1 MTIVTG
7 HAIVVRGD
15 DMDTAHILPPRFH
28 DAGEDTELAEHLFED
43 DRKKATLRG
52 ATHPL
57 DDPTRADAK
66 ILIVGAHFGGGPASA
81 PAARAL
87 VQRGIHA
94 LVGES
99 FAETFVTAALHVGLP
114 CVSAVHRDLVRMRE
128 VAEASP
134 SRLFDVDIERQLV
147 LAEGEV
153 AVPVQMSRSAREA
166 LMTGS
171 WEPR

>member
-15 DMDTAHILPPRFH
+15 GRDTAHILPPRFH
-28 DAGEDTELAEHLFED
+28 DAAEDAELADHLFED
-43 DRKKATLRG
+43 DRKKARLGGT
-52 ATHPL
+52 THPF
-57 DDPTRADAK
+57 DDPARDDAR
-66 ILIVGAHFGGGPASA
+66 ILLVGAHFGDGPA
-81 PAARAL
+81 PEQAARAL
-87 VQRGIHA
+87 GQRGIHA
-94 LVGES
+94 IVGES

-134 SRLFDVDIERQLV
+134 KRLFDVDIERQLV

-171 WEPR
+171 WERR